1 MKSGRPL
8 KKKLCKPVVMRGFQ
22 LDEDERWMWLNSVT
36 QMSQHLSLS
45 SMLSN
50 LEPHIVRHGGES
62 EARGLIT
69 NEKRE
74 PYIYICINV
83 INCVFTTHLVQ

>member
-8 KKKLCKPVVMRGFQ
+8 KEILWKIVVMRGFQ
-22 LDEDERWMWLNSVT
+22 SDEDKRWMWLNFVT
-36 QMSQHLSLS
+36 QKSHHLSLS

-50 LEPHIVRHGGES
+50 LESHIVRHGGES
-62 EARGLIT
+62 EPRGLIT

-83 INCVFTTHLVQ
+83 INWVFTTQ